1 MVSEARPGPARLALP
16 LLLGLRDGPLSSAP
30 PRAPLAPG
38 AEARAR
44 AWGARAA
51 GALSAHTA
59 ASPVHEPG
67 SPAPSRHR
75 GPLSSSFSPSSSP
88 SSSGGGGGGSSR
100 PELTLLEAPLGS
112 APPARTTT
120 PPEREQPRSWTK
132 SFSAMP
138 RAPTPS
144 TPPSGAGSGCCPPLA
159 AASTVG
165 RRPGRRWALGLGA
178 VSVCLSVSAAAPA
191 RGLEGGELAPRSGG
205 HPPES
210 RSLTLPRS
218 LSLLARLRALSNPV
232 CLPRLLSG
240 ALATSLLL
248 CAFPKSEV
256 TGGS

>member
-100 PELTLLEAPLGS
+100 PELTLLAAPLGS
-112 APPARTTT
+112 APRRGPRLLRSENSPEVGRKVSVQCREPRPPPPRLRARAPAAARRSPPRPPWAAGRGGGGRWGWGRCLSVCPSARLLLRGVPRGESLRRAPAVT
-120 PPEREQPRSWTK
+120 PLKAGHSLCPGPSRCSPACARS
-132 SFSAMP
+132 
-138 RAPTPS
+138 PTPS
-144 TPPSGAGSGCCPPLA
+144 VFLDFSP
-159 AASTVG
+159 
-165 RRPGRRWALGLGA
+165 
-178 VSVCLSVSAAAPA
+178 
-191 RGLEGGELAPRSGG
+191 ELLPPRS
-205 HPPES
+205 S
-210 RSLTLPRS
+210 S
-218 LSLLARLRALSNPV
+218 ARFQNP
-232 CLPRLLSG
+232 
-240 ALATSLLL
+240 
-248 CAFPKSEV
+248 K
-256 TGGS
+256 